1 MNSHERGLVENF
13 GWVPNGQAVHLGD
26 RVKNVEGRRRERR
39 IVLDRRTHRMGT
51 SIELASASLRRDR
64 ALFISTA
71 YKLRRHWIHR
81 VVIST
86 LSMLEKCSFRSAV
99 QI

>member
-1 MNSHERGLVENF
+1 MSSHEGGLVEDF

-39 IVLDRRTHRMGT
+39 IVLDSGAQRKGA
-51 SIELASASLRRDR
+51 SIELTSASLRRDR
-64 ALFISTA
+64 APFVSTA
-71 YKLRRHWIHR
+71 YKFRRHWIHR

-86 LSMLEKCSFRSAV
+86 LSMLEKCFFRSAV